1 MSSRTYVYCEDQ
13 NLGGP
18 NSQAASSN
26 KLIFSSGPYLP
37 YSSTSGPLTAQPIN
51 LPTETSTNPSPKSHL
66 PSHLSK
72 NNESKVKNQFI
83 HKHIHKSQKNLNLKN
98 SKSERE
104 RIGQQNPILSSISLI
119 LILILSQIFQ
129 SNSSDPETPLVQS
142 SEPKK
147 KWSPFRIWPR
157 WPPTSAM
164 ACSSLSVSSVTS
176 SEKSSIGVALAIFRF
191 LSLSLSLSL
200 NRVRIWFISF
210 FVSKMLNFDF
220 CFCFFVFRDTRRS
233 VWDSK
238 ISTLVVSIFVFR
250 LGIVSFQ

>member
-1 MSSRTYVYCEDQ
+1 MSSRTYVHCEDQ

-104 RIGQQNPILSSISLI
+104 RIGQQNPILSSISHQSLSFSFSFSFSLRFSNLI
-119 LILILSQIFQ
+119 PQIQRRHWYRALSQRKNDHHSVFDRVDHLLQ
-129 SNSSDPETPLVQS
+129 L
-142 SEPKK
+142 
-147 KWSPFRIWPR
+147 WLALRFR
-157 WPPTSAM
+157 SAP
-164 ACSSLSVSSVTS
+164 
-176 SEKSSIGVALAIFRF
+176 
-191 LSLSLSLSL
+191 
-200 NRVRIWFISF
+200 
-210 FVSKMLNFDF
+210 
-220 CFCFFVFRDTRRS
+220 
-233 VWDSK
+233 
-238 ISTLVVSIFVFR
+238 
-250 LGIVSFQ
+250 